1 MALEPLFRCI
11 ARSDAREEEAVYAT
25 ENACSAIAKIIHFNA
40 SNIPNIESVI
50 SSWLDTLPIIH
61 DEEEGPHAYNI
72 LMDLVARYVVF
83 EVFSNRSGSPAV
95 TSQVPKVFNAV
106 AAAIEY
112 GSIEG
117 KTLAR
122 VVEVTKKLLATL
134 PAGEAQR
141 LFTAMSPER
150 QVAVAEKFEA

>member
-83 EVFSNRSGSPAV
+83 EMLLIEVVHPPLQVKFQKYLTLLLRLSNTVQSKG
-95 TSQVPKVFNAV
+95 
-106 AAAIEY
+106 
-112 GSIEG
+112 
-117 KTLAR
+117 
-122 VVEVTKKLLATL
+122 KLL
-134 PAGEAQR
+134 
-141 LFTAMSPER
+141 PE
-150 QVAVAEKFEA
+150 

>member
-11 ARSDAREEEAVYAT
+11 ARADAREEEAVYAT

-61 DEEEGPHAYNI
+61 DDEEGPHAYNI

-83 EVFSNRSGSPAV
+83 EMLLIKVVHLLLQVKFQKCLTLLLRLSNTVQSKG
-95 TSQVPKVFNAV
+95 
-106 AAAIEY
+106 
-112 GSIEG
+112 
-117 KTLAR
+117 
-122 VVEVTKKLLATL
+122 KLLQ
-134 PAGEAQR
+134 E
-141 LFTAMSPER
+141 
-150 QVAVAEKFEA
+150 

>member
-50 SSWLDTLPIIH
+50 GSWLDTLPIIH

-72 LMDLVARYVVF
+72 LMDLVARYVISKSF
-83 EVFSNRSGSPAV
+83 LIEVVHTLLQVKFQKYLTLLLRLSSTVQSKARLSTEWWKSPRNCWPLCR
-95 TSQVPKVFNAV
+95 QVKRKDYSLPCLLND
-106 AAAIEY
+106 
-112 GSIEG
+112 
-117 KTLAR
+117 
-122 VVEVTKKLLATL
+122 KLL
-134 PAGEAQR
+134 
-141 LFTAMSPER
+141 
-150 QVAVAEKFEA
+150 